1 MVFIYWISRFLETD
15 RKKLDWAGII
25 QCFDNHY
32 RCPSGI
38 CAVHGALRPGN
49 CRSEEKGNQVRGRNA
64 LVGRLDEAVEEL
76 TEWCDR
82 NCLELNV
89 TKTEELVIDFR
100 TAMVNVDPIAI
111 QGQSV
116 EMVANYE

>member
-1 MVFIYWISRFLETD
+1 MLSTALFDQATK
-15 RKKLDWAGII
+15 RKEIK
-25 QCFDNHY
+25 F
-32 RCPSGI
+32 
-38 CAVHGALRPGN
+38 
-49 CRSEEKGNQVRGRNA
+49 
-64 LVGRLDEAVEEL
+64 DEAVEEL

-100 TAMVNVDPIAI
+100 RAMVNVDPIAI

-116 EMVANYE
+116 EMVTNYE